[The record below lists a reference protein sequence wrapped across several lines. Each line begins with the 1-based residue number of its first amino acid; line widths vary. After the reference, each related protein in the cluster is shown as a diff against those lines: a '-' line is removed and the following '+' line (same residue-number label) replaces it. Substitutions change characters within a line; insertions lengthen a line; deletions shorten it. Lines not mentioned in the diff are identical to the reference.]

1 MTELGKIWL
10 VYAALGIPEYLTVRG
25 RELLEQATV
34 ISFREEH
41 RPLLEGCRSDVI
53 KRMSNANESV
63 SISDLVIDA
72 KRGHRVIYLV
82 NPNAVTVEFLEST
95 LEALELAQVPFA
107 LVPGVADL
115 SPCCSERITRIF
127 RKLGE
132 TSSERMPEVA
142 RCTSTDSTV
151 SLNPSLAPS
160 FLLNEYDSGPL
171 FGKRLL
177 LPRPVEQSRASA
189 VAIRARGA
197 IPVVFPLLTIEDPD
211 EPYRVDEA
219 IQQLSIYD
227 WVLLTSANGT
237 KRLIDAVQRNGLDA
251 RVFGGVKIGV
261 IGPKTAEPL
270 KAFGLT
276 ADLIAEEHVAEGLLL
291 ALASQQRMSRVLL
304 FRAAEAREVLPEVL
318 RARGVTVD
326 VVAAYRTRRLGF
338 EAGEPLRR
346 LLLERR
352 LDAVLV
358 TSSSMAISL
367 VDALGEAAP
376 TLLLGTKVASIG
388 PVTTRT
394 LEDLGVHVGIVAKK
408 YTVDGLLDA
417 LTDDWLPKS
426 DRKSC

>member
-10 VYAALGIPEYLTVRG
+10 VYAALGIPESLTVRG

-34 ISFREEH
+34 VSFREEH
-41 RPLLEGCRSDVI
+41 RTLLEGCRSDVM
-53 KRMSNANESV
+53 KRLSNAAESV
-63 SISDLVIDA
+63 SVSVLIDDA
-72 KRGHRVIYLV
+72 KRGHRVVYLV
-82 NPNAVTVEFLEST
+82 NPNGVTVESLESM
-95 LEALELAQVPFA
+95 LDAFEVAQVPFA
-107 LVPGVADL
+107 LVPGVANL
-115 SPCCSERITRIF
+115 SSNALERITRVF
-127 RKLGE
+127 LQPRVTL
-132 TSSERMPEVA
+132 SEVMPQVT
-142 RCTSTDSTV
+142 RVTSTDSKECF
-151 SLNPSLAPS
+151 NPALLPS
-160 FLLNEYDSGPL
+160 FLFKEYDSGPL

-177 LPRPVEQSRASA
+177 LPRPIEQSRASA

-197 IPVVFPLLTIEDPD
+197 VPVVFPLLTIEDP
-211 EPYRVDEA
+211 EEKHRVDEA

-251 RVFGGVKIGV
+251 RALGGVKIGV

-291 ALASQQRMSRVLL
+291 ALASQQRMRRVLL

-338 EAGEPLRR
+338 EAGEPLRQ
-346 LLLERR
+346 LLREGH

-367 VDALGEAAP
+367 VDALGDAAP
-376 TLLLGTKVASIG
+376 KLLEGTKVASIG
-388 PVTTRT
+388 PVTTKT
-394 LEDLGVHVGIVAKK
+394 LEDLGVRVGIVARK

-417 LTDDWLPKS
+417 LTDEWLPKS
-426 DRKSC
+426 